1 MAPTRFPPAPRG
13 FVSEGLI
20 RVGPLMA
27 TPAVLESFGVDPA
40 PLLAE
45 FGIRPD
51 FFADPEN
58 VLPFATMGRIFCRC
72 VERSGCSHFGLLVGR
87 RAGVSALGAV
97 GFLMQSAPDVR
108 TALDELVHY
117 LHLHDR
123 GALVSV
129 ETGGPYAS
137 LGYTILQHG
146 VPCSEQI
153 LAGAITIGLNIMR
166 GLCGADWRPEETHF
180 AFRAPED
187 VAPYR
192 ECFGPRLRF
201 DAEVT
206 SIVFPSRWL
215 DQPLP
220 GADPLL
226 HRLMEERIGEL
237 ELRAGEGLVAQVR
250 RGMRALVLTPDCTL
264 DAAARLAGMHGRTL
278 NRRLSA
284 LGTSFFELREEA
296 RREVACQLLER
307 TNQPA
312 NQIAAILG
320 YTDASS
326 FTRAFRR
333 WSGTGPAEWRASRAG
348 RPATGGRKRKA
359 PHGGSA

>member
-1 MAPTRFPPAPRG
+1 
-13 FVSEGLI
+13 
-20 RVGPLMA
+20 MA

-72 VERSGCSHFGLLVGR
+72 VERSGCSHFGFARRPARRRLGAGR
-87 RAGVSALGAV
+87 GRFPDAERAGRALPRSTSWQLPAPARPRSAGE
-97 GFLMQSAPDVR
+97 R
-108 TALDELVHY
+108 
-117 LHLHDR
+117 
-123 GALVSV
+123 

-166 GLCGADWRPEETHF
+166 GLCGADWKPEETHF
-180 AFRAPED
+180 AFRGPED

-192 ECFGPRLRF
+192 EFFGPRLRF

-215 DQPLP
+215 DHPLP

-226 HRLMEERIGEL
+226 HRRLMEERIGEL

-296 RREVACQLLER
+296 RR
-307 TNQPA
+307 
-312 NQIAAILG
+312 G
-320 YTDASS
+320 
-326 FTRAFRR
+326 
-333 WSGTGPAEWRASRAG
+333 G
-348 RPATGGRKRKA
+348 RPPTPRAHEPAREPDRGHPRLHRCELVHAGVQALVGGRGRRSGARRGRA
-359 PHGGSA
+359 PGEGRAEARGPLRECRRNRIGCAPGEVGPDGQA